1 MNAESSCV
9 SNDSRKDP
17 VAKYTAK
24 DSVFTNLFSDPKY
37 LLQLYKA
44 LHPEDLD
51 ATEENISNVTIQ
63 NILLDQS
70 YNDLGFQVGTRLV
83 VLVEAQSSWT
93 VNIVLRSLM
102 YLTQTW
108 QKYIQNTG
116 QNVYGSKKVE
126 LPRPELYVI
135 YTGNR
140 KIRPESLRL
149 SEEFWGGGECAVE
162 VRVKM
167 IYDGKKG
174 DIISQYVSF
183 TRIYNEQIKL
193 HGRTREAVLETIRI
207 CRNSNILKD
216 YLESREQEVVNIMMT
231 LFDEEYILKTYI
243 EQEKRDA
250 AEKAAEEA
258 AKQATQKVKR
268 ETAQK
273 LYQKGTSVADIAD
286 AMSVTEEEIK
296 QWLGLISSHPH

>member
-9 SNDSRKDP
+9 LNDSRKDP

-162 VRVKM
+162 VKVKM
-167 IYDGKKG
+167 IYDGEKG

-207 CRNSNILKD
+207 CRDRNILKD

-250 AEKAAEEA
+250 AEEAERKAKEA
-258 AKQATQKVKR
+258 AK
-268 ETAQK
+268 ETARK

-286 AMSVTEEEIK
+286 AMSLTEEEIK
-296 QWLGLISSHPH
+296 QWLGLVSSHPH

>member
-140 KIRPESLRL
+140 KIRPKSLRL
-149 SEEFWGGGECAVE
+149 SEEFWGGDECAVE
-162 VRVKM
+162 VKVKM
-167 IYDGKKG
+167 IYDGEKG

-193 HGRTREAVLETIRI
+193 HGRTREAVLETIRV
-207 CRNSNILKD
+207 CRDRNILKD

-250 AEKAAEEA
+250 AEEAERKAKEA
-258 AKQATQKVKR
+258 AK
-268 ETAQK
+268 ETARK

-286 AMSVTEEEIK
+286 AMSLTEEEIK
-296 QWLGLISSHPH
+296 QWLGLVSSHPH

>member
-140 KIRPESLRL
+140 KIRPKSLRL
-149 SEEFWGGGECAVE
+149 SEEFWGGDECAVE
-162 VRVKM
+162 VKVKM
-167 IYDGKKG
+167 IYDGEKG

-207 CRNSNILKD
+207 CRDRNILKD

-250 AEKAAEEA
+250 AEEAERKAKEA
-258 AKQATQKVKR
+258 AK
-268 ETAQK
+268 ETARK

-286 AMSVTEEEIK
+286 AMSLTEEEIK
-296 QWLGLISSHPH
+296 QWLGLVSSHPH

>member
-44 LHPEDLD
+44 LHPADLD

-140 KIRPESLRL
+140 KIRPKSLRL
-149 SEEFWGGGECAVE
+149 SKEFWGGDECAVE
-162 VRVKM
+162 VKVKM
-167 IYDGKKG
+167 IYDGEKG

-207 CRNSNILKD
+207 CRDRNILKD

-250 AEKAAEEA
+250 AEEAERKAKEA
-258 AKQATQKVKR
+258 AK
-268 ETAQK
+268 ETARK

-286 AMSVTEEEIK
+286 AMSLTEEEIK
-296 QWLGLISSHPH
+296 QWLGLVSSHPH

>member
-174 DIISQYVSF
+174 DIISQYVAF
-183 TRIYNEQIKL
+183 TRVYNEQIKL
-193 HGRTREAVLETIRI
+193 HGRTRKAVLETIRI
-207 CRNSNILKD
+207 CRDSHILKE
-216 YLESREQEVVNIMMT
+216 YLEAREQEV
-231 LFDEEYILKTYI
+231 
-243 EQEKRDA
+243 
-250 AEKAAEEA
+250 
-258 AKQATQKVKR
+258 
-268 ETAQK
+268 
-273 LYQKGTSVADIAD
+273 
-286 AMSVTEEEIK
+286 K
-296 QWLGLISSHPH
+296 QWLDIVP

>member
-83 VLVEAQSSWT
+83 VLVEAQSTWT

-102 YLTQTW
+102 YLAQTW

-140 KIRPESLRL
+140 KIRPKSLRL
-149 SEEFWGGGECAVE
+149 SKEFWGGDECAVE
-162 VRVKM
+162 VKVKM
-167 IYDGKKG
+167 IYDGEKG

-207 CRNSNILKD
+207 CRDRNILKD

-250 AEKAAEEA
+250 AEEAERKAKEA
-258 AKQATQKVKR
+258 AK
-268 ETAQK
+268 ETARK

-286 AMSVTEEEIK
+286 AMSLTEEEIK
-296 QWLGLISSHPH
+296 QWLGLVSSHPH

>member
-140 KIRPESLRL
+140 KIRPKSLRL
-149 SEEFWGGGECAVE
+149 SEEFWGGDECAVE
-162 VRVKM
+162 VKVKM
-167 IYDGKKG
+167 IYDGEKG

-207 CRNSNILKD
+207 CRDRNILKD

-250 AEKAAEEA
+250 AEEA
-258 AKQATQKVKR
+258 AKQATQKVQR
-268 ETAQK
+268 ETAK
-273 LYQKGTSVADIAD
+273 KFYQKGTSVADIAD

>member
-140 KIRPESLRL
+140 KIRPKSLRL
-149 SEEFWGGGECAVE
+149 SEEFWGGDECAVE
-162 VRVKM
+162 VKVKM
-167 IYDGKKG
+167 IYDGEKG

-207 CRNSNILKD
+207 CRDRNILKD

-250 AEKAAEEA
+250 AEEAERKAKEA
-258 AKQATQKVKR
+258 AK
-268 ETAQK
+268 ETARK

>member
-140 KIRPESLRL
+140 KIRPKSLRL
-149 SEEFWGGGECAVE
+149 SEEFWGGDECAVE
-162 VRVKM
+162 VKVKM
-167 IYDGKKG
+167 IYDGEKG

-207 CRNSNILKD
+207 CRDRNILKD

-250 AEKAAEEA
+250 AEEAERKAKEA
-258 AKQATQKVKR
+258 AK
-268 ETAQK
+268 ETARK

-286 AMSVTEEEIK
+286 AMSLTEEEIK
-296 QWLGLISSHPH
+296 QWLGLVSSHAH

>member
-1 MNAESSCV
+1 MNAESNCV

-37 LLQLYKA
+37 LLQLYRA
-44 LHPEDLD
+44 LHPEDLE
-51 ATEENISNVTIQ
+51 ATEESISNVTIQ

-83 VLVEAQSSWT
+83 VLVEAQSTWT

-102 YLTQTW
+102 YLAQTW

-140 KIRPESLRL
+140 KTRPEYLRL
-149 SEEFWGGGECAVE
+149 SDEF
-162 VRVKM
+162 
-167 IYDGKKG
+167 
-174 DIISQYVSF
+174 
-183 TRIYNEQIKL
+183 
-193 HGRTREAVLETIRI
+193 
-207 CRNSNILKD
+207 
-216 YLESREQEVVNIMMT
+216 
-231 LFDEEYILKTYI
+231 
-243 EQEKRDA
+243 
-250 AEKAAEEA
+250 
-258 AKQATQKVKR
+258 
-268 ETAQK
+268 
-273 LYQKGTSVADIAD
+273 
-286 AMSVTEEEIK
+286 
-296 QWLGLISSHPH
+296 

>member
-93 VNIVLRSLM
+93 VNIVLRRLM

-140 KIRPESLRL
+140 KIHPESLRL
-149 SEEFWGGGECAVE
+149 SEEFWGGDECAVE
-162 VRVKM
+162 VKVKM
-167 IYDGKKG
+167 IYDGEKG

-207 CRNSNILKD
+207 CRDRNILKD

-250 AEKAAEEA
+250 AEEAERKAKEA
-258 AKQATQKVKR
+258 AK
-268 ETAQK
+268 ETARK

-286 AMSVTEEEIK
+286 AMSLTEEEIK
-296 QWLGLISSHPH
+296 QWLGLVSSHPH

>member
-24 DSVFTNLFSDPKY
+24 DSVFTSLFSDPKY
-37 LLQLYKA
+37 LLQLYRA

-51 ATEENISNVTIQ
+51 ATEESISNVTIQ

-140 KIRPESLRL
+140 KIRPKSLRL
-149 SEEFWGGGECAVE
+149 SEEFWGGDECAVE
-162 VRVKM
+162 VKVKM
-167 IYDGKKG
+167 IYDGEKG

-207 CRNSNILKD
+207 CRDRNILKD

-250 AEKAAEEA
+250 AEEAERKAKEA
-258 AKQATQKVKR
+258 AK
-268 ETAQK
+268 ETARK

-286 AMSVTEEEIK
+286 AMSLTEEEIK
-296 QWLGLISSHPH
+296 QWLGLVSSHPH

>member
-162 VRVKM
+162 VKVKM
-167 IYDGKKG
+167 IYDGEKG

-207 CRNSNILKD
+207 CRDRNILKD

-250 AEKAAEEA
+250 AEEAERKAKEA
-258 AKQATQKVKR
+258 AK
-268 ETAQK
+268 ETARK

-286 AMSVTEEEIK
+286 AMSLTEEEIK
-296 QWLGLISSHPH
+296 QWLGLVSSHPH

>member
-93 VNIVLRSLM
+93 VNIVLRRLM

-149 SEEFWGGGECAVE
+149 SEEFWGGDECAVE
-162 VRVKM
+162 VKVKM
-167 IYDGKKG
+167 IYDGEKG

-207 CRNSNILKD
+207 CRDRNILKD

-250 AEKAAEEA
+250 AEEAERKAKEA
-258 AKQATQKVKR
+258 AK
-268 ETAQK
+268 ETARK

-286 AMSVTEEEIK
+286 AMSLTEEEIK
-296 QWLGLISSHPH
+296 QWLGLVSSHPH

>member
-149 SEEFWGGGECAVE
+149 SEEFWGGDECAVE
-162 VRVKM
+162 VKVKM
-167 IYDGKKG
+167 IYDGEKG

-193 HGRTREAVLETIRI
+193 HGRTREAVLETIRV
-207 CRNSNILKD
+207 CRDRNILKD
-216 YLESREQEVVNIMMT
+216 YLESRDQEVVNIMMT

-250 AEKAAEEA
+250 AEEAERKAKEA
-258 AKQATQKVKR
+258 AK
-268 ETAQK
+268 ETARK

-286 AMSVTEEEIK
+286 AMSLTEEEIK
-296 QWLGLISSHPH
+296 QWLGLVSSHPH

>member
-17 VAKYTAK
+17 VAKYAAK

-149 SEEFWGGGECAVE
+149 SEEFWGGDECAVE
-162 VRVKM
+162 VKVKM
-167 IYDGKKG
+167 IYDGEKG

-207 CRNSNILKD
+207 CRDRNILKD

-250 AEKAAEEA
+250 AEEAERKAKEA
-258 AKQATQKVKR
+258 AK
-268 ETAQK
+268 ETARK

-286 AMSVTEEEIK
+286 AMSLTEEEIK
-296 QWLGLISSHPH
+296 QWLGLVSSHPH

>member
-162 VRVKM
+162 VKVKM
-167 IYDGKKG
+167 IYDGEKG

-207 CRNSNILKD
+207 CRDRNILKD

-250 AEKAAEEA
+250 AEEAERKAKEA
-258 AKQATQKVKR
+258 AK
-268 ETAQK
+268 ETARK

>member
-17 VAKYTAK
+17 MAKYTAK

-140 KIRPESLRL
+140 KIRPKSLRL
-149 SEEFWGGGECAVE
+149 SEEFWGGDECAVE
-162 VRVKM
+162 VKVKM
-167 IYDGKKG
+167 IYDGEKG

-207 CRNSNILKD
+207 CRDRNILKD

-250 AEKAAEEA
+250 AEEAERKAKEA
-258 AKQATQKVKR
+258 AK
-268 ETAQK
+268 ETARK

-286 AMSVTEEEIK
+286 AMSLTEEEIK
-296 QWLGLISSHPH
+296 QWLGLVSSHPH

>member
-140 KIRPESLRL
+140 KIRPKSLRL
-149 SEEFWGGGECAVE
+149 SKEFWGGDECAVE
-162 VRVKM
+162 VKVKM
-167 IYDGKKG
+167 IYDGEKG

-207 CRNSNILKD
+207 CRDRNILKD

-250 AEKAAEEA
+250 AEEAERKAKEA
-258 AKQATQKVKR
+258 AK
-268 ETAQK
+268 ETARK

-286 AMSVTEEEIK
+286 AMSLTEEEIK
-296 QWLGLISSHPH
+296 QWLGLVSSHPH